1 MPWTAITRTEHSR
14 KFTRYPSDLT
24 DAEWRVMSP
33 LVPAA
38 RRGGRRRT
46 TNKREVVNAIL
57 YMAGGGIPWR
67 MLPKDFAPLSTVQG
81 YFYRWRNDGTLNV
94 MNFALVQAARELEGK
109 EPCPSAGVI
118 DSQSVK
124 TTESG
129 GPKGYDA
136 GKKVA
141 GRKRQTMVD
150 TDGRALVIDP
160 QPANVQDRDGAVPI
174 LEVSRKSYPFVEKAF
189 ADSAYSGNKPQN
201 ASAIDIEIVR
211 KPPDQVGFAVHPR
224 RWVVER
230 FFAWISRNRRL
241 WKDPEATIAS
251 ATAFL
256 YAASVMILIRRLG
269 RAS

>member
-1 MPWTAITRTEHSR
+1 MCTPTTRAEHNR
-14 KFTRYPSDLT
+14 DHLRYETDLT
-24 DAEWRVMSP
+24 DAEWGILEP
-33 LVPAA
+33 LLPKPKAA
-38 RRGGRRRT
+38 GRPL
-46 TNKREVVNAIL
+46 KWPLREIVNAIFYVL
-57 YMAGGGIPWR
+57 RGGIGWR
-67 MLPKDFAPLSTVQG
+67 LIPNDLPPKSTV
-81 YFYRWRNDGTLNV
+81 FDHFSRWRDNGVFASINHRLV
-94 MNFALVQAARELEGK
+94 MMDRERLGREAS
-109 EPCPSAGVI
+109 PSAAVI

-136 GKKVA
+136 GKRVA

-174 LEVSRKSYPFVEKAF
+174 LGVSRKSYPFVEKAF

-211 KPPDQVGFAVHPR
+211 RPPDQVGFAVHPR